1 MSRTSRLSA
10 PTGARWCY
18 AYLCTHVRVH
28 KRLVLALGL
37 AGAVIGLLASQA
49 TPEVYSA
56 RVAFRVNRDQSDG
69 ASCHIHVP
77 WPVRFLQGIDGA
89 AVRLRLPDPNL
100 GGRLWPLLKEME

>member
-1 MSRTSRLSA
+1 MPRTSRLSA
-10 PTGARWCY
+10 PTGARWWY

-37 AGAVIGLLASQA
+37 AGAVIGLLASRA
-49 TPEVYSA
+49 TPEVYSV

-69 ASCHIHVP
+69 VSWHIRVP
-77 WPVRFLQGIDGA
+77 WPVRVLQRIDDA

-100 GGRLWPLLKEME
+100 GGRLWPLLKEKE